1 VRYRREPP
9 LTCVNNGANRLQKPP
24 GRIQRLVAALP
35 QRYTFQSLIGKGSA
49 AYVILADDAVT
60 NTQVAVKILRP
71 EVATVVGEKRF
82 RREVEILSSLEHP
95 NILRLLDHGTLE
107 HYGLFLTTPFV
118 NGETLRSRLQ
128 REKQLSVRDATSM
141 LTHIASAL
149 DYAHGRGVIHRD
161 IKPANILLPEG
172 SVIVADFG
180 ISRAMVTENVQQITV
195 TGVSVGTPEYMSP
208 EQIRASG
215 NLDGR
220 SDVYSLGCVAYE
232 MLTGTPPFMGRN
244 WAEVFAKQKS
254 EAPQMIRPIRPDVPR
269 GVEAALLKS
278 LAKPRDERFNSAGE
292 FTRALTSAQS
302 AS

>member
-1 VRYRREPP
+1 M
-9 LTCVNNGANRLQKPP
+9 QKPP

-49 AYVILADDAVT
+49 AYVILADDAQT

-71 EVATVVGEKRF
+71 EVSTIVGEKRF

-118 NGETLRSRLQ
+118 NGETLRSRLL
-128 REKQLSVRDATSM
+128 RVKQLSVRDATSM
-141 LTHIASAL
+141 LTYIASAL
-149 DYAHGRGVIHRD
+149 DYAHGRGVVHRD

-180 ISRAMVTENVQQITV
+180 ISRAMVTEHVQQITV

-208 EQIRASG
+208 EQISASG
-215 NLDGR
+215 SLDGR

-232 MLTGTPPFMGRN
+232 MLTGKPPFTGRN

-254 EAPQMIRPIRPDVPR
+254 EAPKPIWPIRPDVPASI
-269 GVEAALLKS
+269 EAALLKS
-278 LAKPRDERFNSAGE
+278 LAKPRDQRFSTAGE
-292 FTRALTSAQS
+292 FVQTL
-302 AS
+302 ASPA

>member
-1 VRYRREPP
+1 M
-9 LTCVNNGANRLQKPP
+9 QKPP

-35 QRYTFQSLIGKGSA
+35 ERYTFQSLIGKGSA
-49 AYVILADDAVT
+49 AYVILADDAQT

-82 RREVEILSSLEHP
+82 RREVEILRGLAHP

-118 NGETLRSRLQ
+118 NGETLRSRLR

-149 DYAHGRGVIHRD
+149 DYAHSRGVIHRD

-180 ISRAMVTENVQQITV
+180 ISRAMATENVQQITV

-208 EQIRASG
+208 EQISASG

-220 SDVYSLGCVAYE
+220 SDGYSLGCVAYE
-232 MLTGTPPFMGRN
+232 MLTGKPPFAGRTYV
-244 WAEVFAKQKS
+244 EVFAKQRS
-254 EAPQMIRPIRPDVPR
+254 EAPKPVRPTRPDVPA

-278 LAKPRDERFNSAGE
+278 LAKPRDQRFATAGE
-292 FTRALTSAQS
+292 FAEILAS
-302 AS
+302 ASS

>member
-1 VRYRREPP
+1 MV
-9 LTCVNNGANRLQKPP
+9 KPP

-35 QRYTFQSLIGKGSA
+35 QRYKFQSLIGKGSA
-49 AYVILADDAVT
+49 AYVILADDAQT

-82 RREVEILSSLEHP
+82 RREVEILSGLEHP

-118 NGETLRSRLQ
+118 NGETLRSRLR

-208 EQIRASG
+208 EQIGASG
-215 NLDGR
+215 DLDGR

-232 MLTGTPPFMGRN
+232 MLTGKPPFTGRTYV
-244 WAEVFAKQKS
+244 EIFAKQRND
-254 EAPQMIRPIRPDVPR
+254 PPRPIIETRPDLGP
-269 GVEAALLKS
+269 AANAAMMKS
-278 LAKPRDERFNSAGE
+278 LAKKRTDRFATAGE
-292 FTRALTSAQS
+292 FVQS
-302 AS
+302 LASPAH